1 MIGNLEATLN
11 SRIDELQ
18 GCLEEMFEYGNE
30 GVAVDMND
38 VEDDEISSMNE
49 DNEMINDNINM
60 NNNMDNEVIN
70 NYGYDELSEDEA
82 WDSVMHTPTWRW
94 HKGGRMCQR
103 IECEGR
109 VNIWCARCN
118 VPMCIRS
125 GGKTAKKLQNG
136 NVIANC
142 WYYFHS
148 NKDNRKGYTPSVPP
162 QNHGGNNNEV

>member
-1 MIGNLEATLN
+1 
-11 SRIDELQ
+11 
-18 GCLEEMFEYGNE
+18 MFEYGNE

-103 IECEGR
+103 IEYEGR

-118 VPMCIRS
+118 VPLSIKS

-136 NVIANC
+136 NVANC